1 MAGEHIRGVRDI
13 RVVRAAGTGRAGH
26 RGRPGPSQPGQRPD
40 QGSGQGPGQGSGQGS
55 GQTDSAHLAEVVYLD
70 RATGSGRSAAASTAT
85 FGSPTWRPHIVFYLG
100 LVGLAGA
107 LLADPAGSAG
117 RLCGAW
123 LVPTL
128 GWAAGHHAA
137 DGIVPDLNTVARTPR
152 AGRSGRTRPTIGLA
166 GMVTCATAG
175 GILAVAL
182 NWRTAPLI
190 AVALFTGLTRRGR
203 LQAHGLAANLT
214 GAGGTALAFLLG
226 TMAVRRYPG
235 GGLLLVAAVF
245 GLHDL
250 ATNLVGALR
259 DIDGDRRSGRRT
271 FPVRHGVS
279 NTLVVVVTL
288 CVLWLALAA
297 AAPVSLGLLGVEVA
311 ERPAFWGLLG
321 LAAALAGMAVLTLVR
336 AGPRLAPRA
345 HAILALERVA
355 LACAFVGLA
364 AGLPVALA
372 LLLPAGVLTGLLP
385 TSMRSR

>member
-1 MAGEHIRGVRDI
+1 M
-13 RVVRAAGTGRAGH
+13 
-26 RGRPGPSQPGQRPD
+26 
-40 QGSGQGPGQGSGQGS
+40 
-55 GQTDSAHLAEVVYLD
+55 
-70 RATGSGRSAAASTAT
+70 
-85 FGSPTWRPHIVFYLG
+85 FYLG

-137 DGIVPDLNTVARTPR
+137 GDVAPDPNTVARSPLP
-152 AGRSGRTRPTIGLA
+152 GRSGRPRPTIGLA
-166 GMVTCATAG
+166 GMVTCAMGG
-175 GILAVAL
+175 GILAVVL
-182 NWRTAPLI
+182 NWRTAPLV
-190 AVALFTGLTRRGR
+190 AVALLTGLACRGR
-203 LQAHGLAANLT
+203 LRAHGLAANLA

-235 GGLLLVAAVF
+235 SGLLLVAAVF

-259 DIDGDRRSGRRT
+259 DVDGDRRSGCRT

-279 NTLVVVVTL
+279 STLVVVATL

-297 AAPVSLGLLGVEVA
+297 ATPVSLGAVGVEVA

-321 LAAALAGMAVLTLVR
+321 LAAALASMAVLALVR